1 MKKLFSIILAFC
13 LCFCM
18 GTSAFAAEINAN
30 GGTASTPVYL
40 SSTEDGT
47 IGGAPAATAMSVT
60 VPTSLPMAMSQQ
72 GDVTT
77 ATDCKIVNHSYGAVR
92 VRSVTIASGDG
103 WNLTSFGDKSTLAG
117 EKVNSNKLGF
127 AMQIGG
133 GEKVQTSGS
142 NASQQ
147 LISAPVSGC
156 YMTGNGDTARNFV
169 PVAYEAI
176 VTPLS
181 QPAADANVA
190 NVVFVVEW
198 DAV

>member
-1 MKKLFSIILAFC
+1 MKKLIAILMSI
-13 LCFCM
+13 CM
-18 GTSAFAAEINAN
+18 LFAVSVSAFAAEIEVS

-60 VPTSLPMAMSQQ
+60 VPTSLPMAMNQQ

-77 ATDCKIVNHSYGAVR
+77 ATDCRIVNNSYGAVR
-92 VRSVTIASGDG
+92 VRSVTISAGED
-103 WNLTSFGDKSTLAG
+103 WHLTSFGDKSILAG

-133 GEKVQTSGS
+133 GEKVWTSGDD
-142 NASQQ
+142 ASQR

-156 YMTGNGDTARNFV
+156 YMTGNGDTERNFV
-169 PVAYEAI
+169 DIQYEAI

-181 QPAADANVA
+181 QPAADAHIA
-190 NVVFVVEW
+190 NVMFVVEW
-198 DAV
+198 DAA

>member
-1 MKKLFSIILAFC
+1 MKKLIAIIMSI
-13 LCFCM
+13 CM
-18 GTSAFAAEINAN
+18 LFALSASAFAAEINAN

-40 SSTEDGT
+40 SSTKDGA

-60 VPTSLPMAMSQQ
+60 VPTSLPLAISQQ

-92 VRSVTIASGDG
+92 IRSVTIAAGDG

-117 EKVNSNKLGF
+117 EKVNSNQLGF
-127 AMQIGG
+127 AMRIGG

-142 NASQQ
+142 DASQQ